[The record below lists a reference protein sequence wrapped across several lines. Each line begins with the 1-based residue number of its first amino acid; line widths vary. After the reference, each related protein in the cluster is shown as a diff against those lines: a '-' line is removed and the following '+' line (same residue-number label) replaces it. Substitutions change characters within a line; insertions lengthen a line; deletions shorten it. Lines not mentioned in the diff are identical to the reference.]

1 MNMSNRFQRRERR
14 ERRDCRVARFVARRC
29 VPALKAVIPLSRPSP
44 PTLPLRAVLWSVV
57 LAALGYLGLSLW
69 AGWRSR

>member
-1 MNMSNRFQRRERR
+1 M
-14 ERRDCRVARFVARRC
+14 ARFVARRC